1 MRVIKLIVIILF
13 LSLTTLVF
21 IYLPR
26 NIRVNRVVCQNQY
39 GECNQELMDAF
50 ERIEGNNLYFAKDQ
64 VKQIVT
70 DNLKVS
76 DYSIRFKLPGTL
88 EIFLI
93 ERKAKFAF
101 KNSDQSN
108 FALVNKDGMVIS
120 HAEVTNLPHII
131 IANGG
136 YEVGDRVA
144 GDTLFSLELLFD
156 VYSVYK
162 VRSAKLRDDSLVI
175 ELVQGTNVIFPK
187 EGDRK
192 VLVGSLNL
200 MMSAFNSIDSQTEAG
215 NVNIREKTIDLR
227 YNNPV
232 IR

>member
-1 MRVIKLIVIILF
+1 M
-13 LSLTTLVF
+13 
-21 IYLPR
+21 
-26 NIRVNRVVCQNQY
+26 
-39 GECNQELMDAF
+39 GAF
-50 ERIEGNNLYFAKDQ
+50 GRIEGNNLYSAKGQ
-64 VKQIVT
+64 VKQVVA

-76 DYSIRFKLPGTL
+76 DYSVQFKLPDTL

-101 KNSDQSN
+101 KNADRSN
-108 FALVNKDGMVIS
+108 FVMVNKDGMVIS
-120 HAEVTNLPHII
+120 YAEVTNLPHII
-131 IANGG
+131 IANGE
-136 YEVGDRVA
+136 YKVGDRVED
-144 GDTLFSLELLFD
+144 DTLFSLELLFD